1 MKSHHWMPQLLVS
14 IMLHLPTPLSKTSQ
28 ITHHKPIL
36 YHFQLFLNT
45 LHHSRVHQQWFPSCS
60 FISFFLSSATKI
72 LSSNSWTSVLLYLK
86 NDSTADDS
94 GGDVLLFVGYALD
107 FTKLVVQLS
116 VYVGEH
122 RPHRATGYV
131 EDVLTADH
139 QERQQHEAKEEFGNQ
154 GPHCPTLIP
163 SKSTRLAQSNAR
175 LQPQSR
181 SWWWLLLLTLLLA
194 KGEGNS
200 CSPLLSL
207 VQSNWCFHFISAL
220 RLLGPWALF
229 SPRLFLLPSV
239 ESQLSS
245 QRHQI
250 QPKAILGG
258 FYSHLSHFLTMWSVS
273 FKYLQQSSSVH
284 CGKNTKKLLTHALT
298 TAYTTDFS

>member
-1 MKSHHWMPQLLVS
+1 MPQLLVS

-28 ITHHKPIL
+28 ITHHQPIL

-45 LHHSRVHQQWFPSCS
+45 LHHSRVHQQWLPPALS
-60 FISFFLSSATKI
+60 FLFLSSATKT
-72 LSSNSWTSVLLYLK
+72 LSSNSWTSVFLYLK

-94 GGDVLLFVGYALD
+94 GGDVLLFVGYSLD

-139 QERQQHEAKEEFGNQ
+139 QERQQHEAEEEFGNQ

-175 LQPQSR
+175 LQPQSLSR
-181 SWWWLLLLTLLLA
+181 WWLLLLTLLLA

-200 CSPLLSL
+200 CSPQPFVTGSVKL
-207 VQSNWCFHFISAL
+207 VFSFHFCPPFAGAV
-220 RLLGPWALF
+220 GPCPPTSLF
-229 SPRLFLLPSV
+229 FLLPSV
-239 ESQLSS
+239 RS
-245 QRHQI
+245 
-250 QPKAILGG
+250 G
-258 FYSHLSHFLTMWSVS
+258 V
-273 FKYLQQSSSVH
+273 
-284 CGKNTKKLLTHALT
+284 
-298 TAYTTDFS
+298 